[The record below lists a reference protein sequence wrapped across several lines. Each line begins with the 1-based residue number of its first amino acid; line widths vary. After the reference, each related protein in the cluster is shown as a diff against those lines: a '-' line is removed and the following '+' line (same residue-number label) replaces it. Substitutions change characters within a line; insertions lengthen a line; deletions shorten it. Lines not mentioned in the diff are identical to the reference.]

1 METHETVMEKVEI
14 NKKGL
19 NLQQFSS
26 KYGIVVALIA
36 ICAALSIATPNF
48 MTVENV
54 MNVLRQVSINGILA
68 IGMTFVVITGGI
80 DLSVGSLVAF
90 SGVIVA
96 SFIRGGFNIWIC
108 MAIAVIASLLLG
120 CINGFFVANQG
131 LAPFIV
137 TLAMMTVAR
146 GLTYVYSDGQPI
158 SPLTQQYMQI
168 GKGDILG
175 VPNPV
180 WILFLTFIIA
190 YFILNHTSLGRY
202 IYAVGG
208 NEHAARVSGIN
219 VVKIKLF
226 VYGVSGLLAGLAA
239 IVLSARVSAGL
250 PQAGSGYELDAI
262 AAVVIGGTSLSGGKG
277 RLWGT
282 IVGILIIGIINN
294 GLDLLNVS
302 SYYQQIVKGCIILG
316 AVLLDRSSNKR

>member
-1 METHETVMEKVEI
+1 MEKLGVIEGRKA
-14 NKKGL
+14 NF
-19 NLQQFSS
+19 QQLSS
-26 KYGIVVALIA
+26 KYGIVIALIA

-48 MTVENV
+48 MTVDNV
-54 MNVLRQVSINGILA
+54 VNVLRQVSINGILA

-96 SFIRGGFNIWIC
+96 SFVRGGFNILFC
-108 MAIAVIASLLLG
+108 MLLAVVASTILG
-120 CINGFFVANQG
+120 SINGFFVANQR

-137 TLAMMTVAR
+137 TLAMMTVGR
-146 GLTYVYSDGQPI
+146 GLTYVYSDGKPI

-168 GKGDILG
+168 GKGDVAGIPVPVLILL
-175 VPNPV
+175 VV
-180 WILFLTFIIA
+180 FLISF
-190 YFILNHTSLGRY
+190 FILNYTSIGRY

-208 NEHAARVSGIN
+208 NEHAALVSGIN
-219 VVKIKLF
+219 VNKIKLL
-226 VYGVSGLLAGLAA
+226 VYAISGFLSGIAA

-250 PQAGSGYELDAI
+250 PTAGSGYELDAI

-282 IVGILIIGIINN
+282 IIGILIIGIINN

-316 AVLLDRSSNKR
+316 AVLLDRSSNKQ